1 MNSQD
6 NWIAYYLWILLVL
19 ELINTYGMS
28 KMGDMLDQQIEENG
42 GEPLGTSTKVIMDY
56 LWRMLKWSPII
67 AYVFGFVSTK

>member
-1 MNSQD
+1 VNSQD

-28 KMGDMLDQQIEENG
+28 KMGDMLDQQIEEGG
-42 GEPLGTSTKVIMDY
+42 GEPLGTSAKVIMDY